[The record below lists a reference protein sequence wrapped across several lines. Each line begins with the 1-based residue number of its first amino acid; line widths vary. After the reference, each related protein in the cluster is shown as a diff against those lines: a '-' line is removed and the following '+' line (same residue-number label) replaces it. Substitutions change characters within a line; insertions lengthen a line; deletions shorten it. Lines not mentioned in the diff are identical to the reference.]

1 MEARQS
7 LQQLENLD
15 ENINKRNEAHQ
26 LEEQSSSHGW
36 KQIVATAGAKLE
48 TPKEV
53 KELRKSDSTIM
64 KDLDNVPD
72 ELKSK
77 NTTEI

>member
-1 MEARQS
+1 M
-7 LQQLENLD
+7 
-15 ENINKRNEAHQ
+15 
-26 LEEQSSSHGW
+26 
-36 KQIVATAGAKLE
+36 VATAGAKLE
-48 TPKEV
+48 TPQEV